1 MVGVGL
7 ENIKYA
13 QIWDFKGL
21 LDTLIERHVMHLSEI
36 HNYRC

>member
-21 LDTLIERHVMHLSEI
+21 LDTLIERRDAFV
-36 HNYRC
+36 